1 MPRGGPI
8 RAHHT
13 DTVDKSWAGS
23 RTQTKLGDA
32 DARTLRKAYAWV
44 DPDGDPGTKAAYK
57 FIHHEV
63 GRGGT
68 VGAAN
73 VKACV
78 AAIGVLNGAR
88 GGADIAA
95 KDRDGVYRHLA
106 THLRDADREPPE
118 LKR

>member
-1 MPRGGPI
+1 MAKRGPI
-8 RAHHT
+8 PPHHT
-13 DTVDKSWAGS
+13 DTVDKDWSGPSAETRLEGERRDLREAHAWADPGE
-23 RTQTKLGDA
+23 D
-32 DARTLRKAYAWV
+32 DDRKAS
-44 DPDGDPGTKAAYK
+44 YK

-78 AAIGVLNGAR
+78 SAIGVLNGAR

-95 KDRDGVYRHLA
+95 RDRAGVYRHLA